1 MSYWLIIANSFTTVF
16 QNSKNKLCKLNLNH
30 CSHFFL
36 STFGEDF
43 NCKKKNILS
52 LCIKFTSNIVLR
64 ESNQVMTEFFNVKF
78 LVSPFSFKG
87 ETAILSSFV
96 FQSNFS
102 VRLCE
107 IKQSQCVVLF
117 NLFKIVTSFVI
128 KVKSSTIAFI
138 RSVVVSVDSRI
149 FSTCLIDFICS
160 TKTADSTLKILSV
173 NVAQSYHVETDKK
186 ILIKFGNIFEL

>member
-1 MSYWLIIANSFTTVF
+1 MSYGLIIANSFTTVF

-36 STFGEDF
+36 SSFGKYFD
-43 NCKKKNILS
+43 CKKKNILS
-52 LCIKFTSNIVLR
+52 LGIKFTSNIILR
-64 ESNQVMTEFFNVKF
+64 ESNQVMTEFFYIKF
-78 LVSPFSFKG
+78 LVSPFSFES
-87 ETAILSSFV
+87 ETTVLSSFV
-96 FQSNFS
+96 FKSNFS

-107 IKQSQCVVLF
+107 IKQSKCVILF
-117 NLFKIVTSFVI
+117 NLFKIVTSFII
-128 KVKSSTIAFI
+128 KIKSSTIAFI
-138 RSVVVSVDSRI
+138 GSVMVSVDSRI

-186 ILIKFGNIFEL
+186 ILIKFRNIFEM